1 MTQFSELSNEVEDS
15 YMQWKEGKR
24 DQGYYGMKNEASYRN
39 IDLNIPMQRQ
49 VDDVQQACGRQ
60 SFERE
65 NRVCDKNK

>member
-15 YMQWKEGKR
+15 YMQWKEGKG

-49 VDDVQQACGRQ
+49 VDDVQ
-60 SFERE
+60 
-65 NRVCDKNK
+65 

>member
-1 MTQFSELSNEVEDS
+1 MTQFSELSNEVEGS

-49 VDDVQQACGRQ
+49 VDDVQ
-60 SFERE
+60 
-65 NRVCDKNK
+65 

>member
-1 MTQFSELSNEVEDS
+1 MINCIWKERKERFNMTQFSELSNEVEDS

-49 VDDVQQACGRQ
+49 VDDVQ
-60 SFERE
+60 
-65 NRVCDKNK
+65 